1 MGGEEFSAKYR
12 EQLEKE
18 LAESF
23 ENYKLHNES
32 KNLFK
37 AANTPITLGAIAMIF
52 YITSQLFGLFGLY
65 PVANILNLLMLAAI
79 ILLAIWGYIRY
90 SGNFTE
96 LGAAI
101 DTISSTIWD
110 SGLSPLFEKAMT
122 EGTNLA
128 ARQAGQRLK
137 NSTVKPP
144 TAMSL
149 KKHA

>member
-18 LAESF
+18 LEESF

-52 YITSQLFGLFGLY
+52 YITSQLFSLFGLY
-65 PVANILNLLMLAAI
+65 PLANILNLLMLAAI
-79 ILLAIWGYIRY
+79 ILLAVWGYIRY

-96 LGAAI
+96 LGASI

-128 ARQAGQRLK
+128 ARKALQRA
-137 NSTVKPP
+137 NSTVTPP
-144 TAMSL
+144 TAMSS
-149 KKHA
+149 KKYA